1 MRGLNPMLRRIEPEW
16 LDALPP
22 GDRDAMN
29 SRRDLRRINALM
41 RNAETMAGILH
52 GAAVHGQACR
62 LAEIGAGD
70 GKFLLTVARRLARR
84 PGAGAA
90 AREAV
95 LVDRQFL
102 LRNDTVD
109 RFAQLRWTVRAI
121 QSDVMDYLADE
132 VDPVDTVVA
141 NLFLHHFSTE
151 QLRQMLHAASQL
163 ASLFIAIEPKRSRL
177 VWLCTHCL
185 CLIGCNA
192 VTRHDAPISVRA
204 GFGASEL
211 SQLWPASPNWRLAE
225 RSSGVFSHLFVARR
239 IS

>member
-1 MRGLNPMLRRIEPEW
+1 MCGLSPMIRRIEPEW

-22 GDRDAMN
+22 EDRDAMI

-41 RNAETMAGILH
+41 RNAETMAGVLH
-52 GAAVHGQACR
+52 DAAVHGQARR
-62 LAEIGAGD
+62 LVEIGAGD
-70 GKFLLTVARRLARR
+70 GEFLLTVARRLARR

-102 LRNDTVD
+102 LRDNTVD
-109 RFAQLRWTVRAI
+109 RFAQLRWAVRAV
-121 QSDVMDYLADE
+121 QSDVMDYLADG
-132 VDPVDTVVA
+132 VDPVDAMVA
-141 NLFLHHFSTE
+141 NLFLHHFPAE
-151 QLRQMLHAASQL
+151 QLRQILHAASQH

-177 VWLCTHCL
+177 AWLCTHCL
-185 CLIGCNA
+185 CLIGCNT

-225 RSSGVFSHLFVARR
+225 RSSGPFSHLFVARR
-239 IS
+239 IG